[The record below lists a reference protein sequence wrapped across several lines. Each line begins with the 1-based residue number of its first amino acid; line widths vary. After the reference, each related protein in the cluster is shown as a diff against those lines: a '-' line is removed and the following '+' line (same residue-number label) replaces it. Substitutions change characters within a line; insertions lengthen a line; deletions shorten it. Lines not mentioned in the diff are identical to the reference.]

1 MRPNHIMQRNCR
13 LFSYTSVRSRL
24 KATLRLAKDLNGKN
38 TYARIIIDTL

>member
-1 MRPNHIMQRNCR
+1 MRPNHIMQRYFPTR
-13 LFSYTSVRSRL
+13 RSATRL